1 MGSGDRV
8 VLVGGFQHELNSF
21 VSGISTLDVLLQGG
35 VSADGQDIFG
45 PEVGI
50 GVELDAVADVA
61 REAGLTLVPTTYMW
75 GGVGPV
81 VADEVY
87 EILRDKIV
95 AGARENAGRIDG
107 VMLVLHGAMA
117 TVSIDDT
124 EADIIA
130 AVRAVVGSDVPI
142 VATFD
147 MHGHGT
153 AAMAA
158 GADALLGYR
167 TCPHTDYYS
176 TAERAM
182 RLLVRAMDR
191 DVHPVVSTRK
201 IRMTASAEH
210 HDTTNGPMVE
220 VQARAREL
228 ERRPGVLDV
237 TVLATQPWM
246 DLPDIGWTVYATTD
260 GDPTL
265 GQAVADELGR
275 FIWERREAFRVPKV
289 AIPDAIAQALAVD
302 GRPVVLADSADT
314 TTGGGNGDGNLL
326 LAELL
331 RVPIDEPVIL
341 TVTDAPA
348 VARCFE
354 VGVGDEVTVPVGGT
368 QTPAY
373 FTPVELTGRVVTLA
387 DGRYLS
393 ELPIKPRD
401 VGRIAVV
408 ERGSLSIVL
417 TEVKASQLDASI
429 YHRAGLWPQH
439 AKIVQVKSAGG
450 FRAAFDPISAA
461 TIYID
466 TLGPA
471 DSDLTRLPFRRISR
485 PLWPFDPDLD
495 EPWEGAGG

>member
-1 MGSGDRV
+1 MGSDGRS
-8 VLVGGFQHELNSF
+8 VLVGGFLHELHSF
-21 VSGISTLDVLLQGG
+21 VPGISTEETMLRGG
-35 VSADGQDIFG
+35 ATADGEAVFG
-45 PEVGI
+45 PELGVGL
-50 GVELDAVADVA
+50 ELDAVADVA
-61 REAGLTLVPTTYMW
+61 REAGLTLIPTTYLW

-87 EILRDKIV
+87 ETVRDKIL
-95 AGARENAGRIDG
+95 AGARDHAGRIDG

-130 AVRAVVGSDVPI
+130 RVREIVGPDIPI

-158 GADALLGYR
+158 PADALLGYR
-167 TCPHTDYYS
+167 TCPHTDYYA

-182 RLLVRAMDR
+182 RLLVRAMDGEI
-191 DVHPVVSTRK
+191 DPVVAARK
-201 IRMTASAEH
+201 IRMTASSEH

-220 VQARAREL
+220 VQVKAREL
-228 ERRPGVLDV
+228 EQRPGVLDV

-246 DLPDIGWTVYATTD
+246 DVPDIGWMVYATTD
-260 GDPTL
+260 GDPEL

-289 AIPDAIAQALAVD
+289 PISDAIALALAVD
-302 GRPVVLADSADT
+302 GRPVILSDSADT
-314 TTGGGNGDGNLL
+314 TSGGGNGDGNLL
-326 LAELL
+326 LGHLL
-331 RVPIDEPVIL
+331 RAPIDERVIL

-354 VGVGDEVTVPVGGT
+354 AGIGAEVMLSVGGT
-368 QTPAY
+368 QTPV
-373 FTPVELTGRVVTLA
+373 FFSPVELSGRVVTLA
-387 DGRYLS
+387 DGHFLS

-408 ERGSLSIVL
+408 EHGSLSVVL
-417 TEVKASQLDASI
+417 TEAKASQLDASI
-429 YHRAGLWPQH
+429 YHRAGLWPEH

-450 FRAAFDPISAA
+450 FRAAFDPIAAA

-466 TLGPA
+466 TPGPA
-471 DSDLTRLPFRRISR
+471 DSDLTRLPFRRITR

-495 EPWEGAGG
+495 EPWEGAGD

>member
-1 MGSGDRV
+1 MGSDGRV
-8 VLVGGFQHELNSF
+8 VLVGGFLHELHSF
-21 VSGISTLDVLLQGG
+21 VPGISTAEVLALGG
-35 VSADGQDIFG
+35 ASADGEAMFG
-45 PEVGI
+45 PELGVGL
-50 GVELDAVADVA
+50 ELDAVADVA
-61 REAGLTLVPTTYMW
+61 REVGLTLIPTTYLW

-87 EILRDKIV
+87 HELRDKIL
-95 AGARENAGRIDG
+95 AGARDNVGRIDG

-124 EADIIA
+124 EGDIIA
-130 AVRAVVGSDVPI
+130 GVREVVGPQIPI

-153 AAMAA
+153 VAMAA
-158 GADALLGYR
+158 NADALLGYR
-167 TCPHTDYYS
+167 TCPHIDYYG

-182 RLLVRAMDR
+182 RLLVRAMAGEL
-191 DVHPVVSTRK
+191 HPVVSTRK
-201 IRMTASAEH
+201 IRMTASAER
-210 HDTTNGPMVE
+210 HDTNHGPMVE

-260 GDPTL
+260 GDPAL

-275 FIWERREAFRVPKV
+275 FIWERREAFRVPKTP
-289 AIPDAIAQALAVD
+289 IPEAIAQALAVE

-314 TTGGGNGDGNLL
+314 TSGGGNGDGNVLL
-326 LAELL
+326 RELL
-331 RVPIDEPVIL
+331 RTPVDEPVIL

-348 VARCFE
+348 VAAC
-354 VGVGDEVTVPVGGT
+354 VAAGIGADVTVAVGGT
-368 QTPAY
+368 QTPA
-373 FTPVELTGRVVTLA
+373 FFSPVELHGRVITLA
-387 DGRYLS
+387 DGLYTS

-408 ERGSLSIVL
+408 QRGSLSVVL
-417 TEVKASQLDASI
+417 TEAKASQLDASI

-450 FRAAFDPISAA
+450 FRAAFDPISSA

>member
-1 MGSGDRV
+1 MGSDGRV
-8 VLVGGFQHELNSF
+8 VLVGGFLHELHSF
-21 VSGISTLDVLLQGG
+21 VPGISTLDVLLQGG
-35 VSADGQDIFG
+35 ATADGPAIFG
-45 PEVGI
+45 PELGI
-50 GVELDAVADVA
+50 GLELDAVADVA
-61 REAGLTLVPTTYMW
+61 RETGLELIPTTYLW
-75 GGVGPV
+75 GGVGPI

-87 EILRDKIV
+87 ETVREKIV

-130 AVRAVVGSDVPI
+130 AVRDVVGPEIPI

-158 GADALLGYR
+158 NADALLGYR
-167 TCPHTDYYS
+167 TCPHTDYYG

-182 RLLVRAMDR
+182 RLLVRAMDGEV
-191 DVHPVVSTRK
+191 DPVVSTRK

-260 GDPTL
+260 DDAAL
-265 GQAVADELGR
+265 GQEVADELGR
-275 FIWERREAFRVPKV
+275 FIWERREAFRVPKTP
-289 AIPDAIAQALAVD
+289 IPDAIAQALAVE

-314 TTGGGNGDGNLL
+314 TSGGGNGDGNIL
-326 LAELL
+326 LASLL
-331 RVPIDEPVIL
+331 RSPVDEPVIL

-348 VARCFE
+348 VAACFE
-354 VGVGDEVTVPVGGT
+354 AGIGADVTVQVGGT
-368 QTPAY
+368 QTPD
-373 FTPVELTGRVVTLA
+373 FFSPVPLSGRVVTLA

-408 ERGSLSIVL
+408 EHRSLSVVL
-417 TEVKASQLDASI
+417 TEVKASQLDPSI

-450 FRAAFDPISAA
+450 FRAGFDPISAA

-471 DSDLTRLPFRRISR
+471 DSDLTRLPFRRITR
-485 PLWPFDPDLD
+485 PLWPFDPDLA